1 MLLLTRGHLEVA
13 GGVLALILSILGV
26 RTWLQ
31 EHDARIHAEETVQAN
46 QKIVAASDAK
56 EKSLEAEITARDQA
70 AASRES
76 AMMDAVKNLKTTQQ
90 IVPYIQR
97 EVAPNAP
104 LPITINVPPATKD
117 NPTPNATISI
127 PQLDLPAFRDRL
139 SKCDIDAIQV
149 ETCNADSVTK
159 ATQLKVAGEKLSAV
173 SNERDAYKTELAG
186 GTFWRRTKTAV
197 KWIGVGGGL
206 AIAAT
211 CGSGHCR

>member
-1 MLLLTRGHLEVA
+1 MLLLTRGHLEIA
-13 GGVLALILSILGV
+13 GGILGLILSILGV

-31 EHDARIHAEETVQAN
+31 EHDARIHAEETVAAN
-46 QKIVAASDAK
+46 QKVVAASDAK
-56 EKSLEAEITARDQA
+56 EKSLVAEITSRDQA
-70 AASRES
+70 AAAREA

-97 EVAPNAP
+97 EIAPSAP

-149 ETCNADSVTK
+149 ETCNADSVSM
-159 ATQLKVAGEKLSAV
+159 ATRLKNAGEKLSAV

-186 GTFWRRTKTAV
+186 GTFWRRTKTAF
-197 KWIGVGGGL
+197 KWIGIGGGL

-211 CGSGHCR
+211 CASGHCK

>member
-1 MLLLTRGHLEVA
+1 MLILTRGHLEVA
-13 GGVLALILSILGV
+13 GGVLGLILSILGV

-31 EHDARIHAEETVQAN
+31 EHDARIHAEETVAAN

-159 ATQLKVAGEKLSAV
+159 AEQLKVAGEKLSAV

-186 GTFWRRTKTAV
+186 GTFWRRTKTAL
-197 KWIGVGGGL
+197 KWLGVGGGI

-211 CGSGHCR
+211 CGTGHCK